1 MVVDLVKLLDFLVV
15 DVDIVYLLCVL
26 EVVVECVVVI
36 LDSDL
41 WCKLFVNCD
50 NWVFVVND

>member
-26 EVVVECVVVI
+26 EVVMECVVVI